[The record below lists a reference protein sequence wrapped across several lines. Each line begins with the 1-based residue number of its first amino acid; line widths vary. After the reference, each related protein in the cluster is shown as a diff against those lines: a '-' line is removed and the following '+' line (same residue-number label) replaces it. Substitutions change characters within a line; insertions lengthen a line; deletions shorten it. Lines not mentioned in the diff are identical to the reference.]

1 MTTPVLTVSLRER
14 DGEIYGTIKHCANS
28 AAVLESLAVVIE
40 QFAQSCGVSPSEIC
54 EDINGL
60 IK

>member
-28 AAVLESLAVVIE
+28 AAVIEALAAVIE
-40 QFAQSCGVSPSEIC
+40 QFSKTCGVSPSVIC
-54 EDINGL
+54 DDIKGL

>member
-28 AAVLESLAVVIE
+28 AAVLEALAAVIE
-40 QFAQSCGVSPSEIC
+40 QFSKTCEIDPC
-54 EDINGL
+54 VICDDIKGL